1 MPRSGRAAEQA
12 RQADVVRGAGPD
24 VEARAEHARCRQ
36 QAGVG
41 FGPGKEQ
48 RYGVG
53 VERVVRPG
61 CPGESAGCHGL
72 TSLAALLDRLA
83 SAAPGHRL
91 RRGASGSPWVCV
103 QCRDRARLSASG
115 AN

>member
-12 RQADVVRGAGPD
+12 QQADVVRGAGPD
-24 VEARAEHARCRQ
+24 VDARAEHARCRQ

-41 FGPGKEQ
+41 FGSGKEQ
-48 RYGVG
+48 RDGVG
-53 VERVVRPG
+53 GRACRPAG
-61 CPGESAGCHGL
+61 GPGESAGCHGL

-83 SAAPGHRL
+83 SAAPGHRP
-91 RRGASGSPWVCV
+91 RRVASGSPWVGV